1 MIDPFLTKIILLLNI
16 NGLETWLEITFSVL
30 RMLLFC
36 KSTTI
41 NLPSEFVKY
50 ILVLPIPYPTE

>member
-1 MIDPFLTKIILLLNI
+1 MIDPFLIKNKLLLNI
-16 NGLETWLEITFSVL
+16 NGFETKSEETFSVL

-41 NLPSEFVKY
+41 ILPSEFVKY
-50 ILVLPIPYPTE
+50 KVLLPIANPTG